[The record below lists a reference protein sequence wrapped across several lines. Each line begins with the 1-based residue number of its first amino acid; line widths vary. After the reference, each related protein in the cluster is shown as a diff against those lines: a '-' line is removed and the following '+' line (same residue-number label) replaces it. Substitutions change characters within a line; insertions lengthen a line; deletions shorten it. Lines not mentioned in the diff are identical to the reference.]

1 MNSQPH
7 DDLYQLLDALC
18 EDRIDDAGVARLQQF
33 VMADAEARRL
43 YVEYLSLHGLLY
55 WDAVEGTGVQAAAD
69 VLPDAA
75 AVSVRPVAT
84 AHAPARK
91 RLRGSPRLIPLA
103 VAAAVLVAT
112 MIALNRGNRPGIV
125 QQETDGTN
133 QSGRPIA
140 NSTTGTPEDDGP
152 LPSPL
157 KLPGD
162 GTPSNVADTTNSAQ
176 NSPVERPS
184 RRAIVEFVNSKL
196 AEAWTDSGVEPSL
209 VADDSEWLRRAYLD
223 IAGRIPTVNEVQ
235 GFLADKSAD
244 KRSKLVDHL
253 LDDPTYAEHL
263 ATVWTNLLVGR
274 APERSIDRDALS
286 RFLREQFWD
295 NKPWTETVTELV
307 AAEGSEHENGASN
320 FLLAHLNNQAVPAT
334 AITARIFLCEQVQCS
349 QCHIHPIVKD
359 WGQEQFW
366 ELNAFFNQTAIVESA
381 KSGPDGKRQVERTLV
396 SKAVGEE
403 TFYETL
409 GGVMRVAYPKFD
421 GKEIDTGAATNRRR
435 ELARLMSE
443 GDRPQMAAAFVNRMW
458 TQFFGRGFTTP
469 VDDMGPH
476 NPPSHPEIL
485 DALTEEF
492 VKSGYDVK
500 QLVRW
505 LCETRLYQ
513 LSSKGTAENVADSA
527 EEGNAPL
534 FSRMYVKPLTAE
546 QLFDSLIASTR
557 ADQSGVETWSDAAAR
572 RKEWLAQFY
581 TALQNEENSD
591 STTFDGSLPQA
602 LVMMNGELVREA
614 TSGRPGTFLSEVLSS
629 RGADVE
635 KLRRLSLSTLSR
647 EPTPAEIAA
656 FKQIVRQSARSDRA
670 AGPQVAMNE
679 GLSDAYWA
687 FLNSAEFLV
696 NH

>member
-1 MNSQPH
+1 MSSQPH
-7 DDLYQLLDALC
+7 DDLFALLDALC
-18 EDRIDDAGVARLQQF
+18 EDRIDDAGVARLEQF
-33 VMADAEARRL
+33 VIADAEARRL
-43 YVEYLSLHGLLY
+43 YVEYVALHGLLY
-55 WDAVEGTGVQAAAD
+55 WDAVEGTGLRDVAACLPED
-69 VLPDAA
+69 V
-75 AVSVRPVAT
+75 AVSVRPAT
-84 AHAPARK
+84 MANASSRPRG
-91 RLRGSPRLIPLA
+91 RGSRRLIPLA
-103 VAAAVLVAT
+103 VAASLLAVAA
-112 MIALNRGNRPGIV
+112 IISLNRGTGPNVV
-125 QQETDGTN
+125 QHGAGGKGNPDQRVT
-133 QSGRPIA
+133 
-140 NSTTGTPEDDGP
+140 NSTSGTAEDDGP
-152 LPSPL
+152 LPNPI
-157 KLPGD
+157 KLPGQD
-162 GTPSNVADTTNSAQ
+162 GTQSNVADSTNLAET
-176 NSPVERPS
+176 SPTERPP
-184 RRAIVEFVNSKL
+184 RRAIVDFINTRL
-196 AEAWTDSGVEPSL
+196 AEVWSESEVEPSP

-223 IAGRIPTVNEVQ
+223 IAGRIPTTTEAEK
-235 GFLADKSAD
+235 FFADKSAD
-244 KRSKLVDHL
+244 KRSKLIDHL

-274 APERSIDRDALS
+274 APEREIDRDALG
-286 RFLREQFWD
+286 RFLREQFW
-295 NKPWTETVTELV
+295 NNRPWTETVKELV

-366 ELNAFFNQTAIVESA
+366 ELNAFFNQTAIVENT
-381 KSGPDGKRQVERTLV
+381 KSGPDGKRRVERSLV
-396 SKAVGEE
+396 SKPVGEE
-403 TFYETL
+403 TYYETL

-458 TQFFGRGFTTP
+458 AQFFGRGFTTP

-485 DALTEEF
+485 EALTEEF

-513 LSSKGTAENVADSA
+513 LTSKGTEKNVADSA
-527 EEGNAPL
+527 EEGDAPL

-546 QLFDSLIASTR
+546 QLFDSLISSTR

-572 RKEWLAQFY
+572 RKEWLGQFY

-614 TSGRPGTFLSEVLSS
+614 MSGRPGTFLNEVLLS
-629 RGADVE
+629 RGGDVE

-656 FKQIVRQSARSDRA
+656 FKQIVRQSARV

-679 GLSDAYWA
+679 GLGDAYWA